1 MPMTKSELVE
11 KLAARF
17 PQLLLRDADIA
28 VKTILDAMSDALA
41 DGHRIEIR
49 GFGSFGLNRRPPRVG
64 RNPKSGEKVL
74 VPEKRV
80 PHFKAGKELRER
92 VDRSLEAAG
101 RFLFGGRARVADGC
115 EGGAAG
121 RRSPCR
127 RFPGGS
133 DADAGHVAL
142 SLACCTVV
150 SRTPRFSR
158 GVLWRGRAAGAL
170 ARGWAQPESATM
182 RHNPAI
188 TRCAGLRVAVRSR
201 NRMKLFVW
209 VVRIL
214 LFVLLFVLALH
225 NTAEVSLVLPF
236 GVVWHAPLILIALA
250 FFVAGL
256 LLAMLAMAP
265 RVMRH
270 RFTASRLRRQL
281 GRMKAEEAVE
291 PKAPV
296 VADSPY
302 HVPGPKV

>member
-1 MPMTKSELVE
+1 
-11 KLAARF
+11 
-17 PQLLLRDADIA
+17 
-28 VKTILDAMSDALA
+28 
-41 DGHRIEIR
+41 
-49 GFGSFGLNRRPPRVG
+49 
-64 RNPKSGEKVL
+64 
-74 VPEKRV
+74 
-80 PHFKAGKELRER
+80 
-92 VDRSLEAAG
+92 
-101 RFLFGGRARVADGC
+101 
-115 EGGAAG
+115 
-121 RRSPCR
+121 
-127 RFPGGS
+127 
-133 DADAGHVAL
+133 
-142 SLACCTVV
+142 
-150 SRTPRFSR
+150 
-158 GVLWRGRAAGAL
+158 
-170 ARGWAQPESATM
+170 M

-291 PKAPV
+291 PKVPA